1 MNEETKRLNGPNNC
15 SKYPTKA
22 AKVPTVIE
30 PVIAKYDPTP
40 ITMIGPKSVTVLIAA
55 NE

>member
-1 MNEETKRLNGPNNC
+1 MVRIIVLNIP
-15 SKYPTKA
+15 KA